1 MHRPASSAA
10 SHLRLSKIAGS
21 KVDSER
27 SGKEQAPDSRTNT
40 IDRPAVDERR
50 ERLRPIEFGIAGY
63 GRTRSEASFSAS
75 SSPLAQQLQ
84 ENWVRP
90 TARTCTQGRRRPHP
104 MRAVRLRELA
114 EQGAAGVSPV
124 RTSQCKA
131 VAGFGTR
138 AASWRHD

>member
-1 MHRPASSAA
+1 MHRAASSAA

-90 TARTCTQGRRRPHP
+90 PARVPRVADDPTRCGRSGCENWPSKARR
-104 MRAVRLRELA
+104 E
-114 EQGAAGVSPV
+114 
-124 RTSQCKA
+124 
-131 VAGFGTR
+131 
-138 AASWRHD
+138 